1 VRDDDERIRILRGAE
16 VNILKDG
23 SLDLEN
29 NVLREFDVVGAA
41 IHSYFSL
48 SKDEQTK
55 RLISAMYNPNV
66 DILFH
71 PTCRIIEQR
80 QPLDV
85 DINKIIEVS
94 KETNTILEVDASP
107 ERLDLQDEYIKL
119 AVENGC
125 ELTIDSDA
133 HDKSHIHLLKFGIS
147 QARRGWARDVINT
160 LPLEKFL
167 KSLK

>member
-1 VRDDDERIRILRGAE
+1 
-16 VNILKDG
+16 
-23 SLDLEN
+23 
-29 NVLREFDVVGAA
+29 
-41 IHSYFSL
+41 
-48 SKDEQTK
+48 
-55 RLISAMYNPNV
+55 MYNPNV

-125 ELTIDSDA
+125 KLTIDSDA
-133 HDKSHIHLLKFGIS
+133 HDKSHINFLKFGIS
-147 QARRGWARDVINT
+147 QARRGWARGEDVINT